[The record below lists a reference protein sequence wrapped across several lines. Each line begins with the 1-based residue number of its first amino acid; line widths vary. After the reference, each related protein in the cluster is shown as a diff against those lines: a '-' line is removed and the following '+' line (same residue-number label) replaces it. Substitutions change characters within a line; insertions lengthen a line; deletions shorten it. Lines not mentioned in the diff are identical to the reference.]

1 MAMLPFVNSFMS
13 WYLKRRIPAMEHAFS
28 NPAEVQHQAFTDLL
42 AQVKKTTF
50 GKDFGLQSV
59 KTIEDYRSRVPI
71 HHYDDLKP
79 YINRLMRGEQ
89 GVLWP
94 EEINWFA
101 KSSGT
106 TSDKSKYIP
115 VSYDALEYCQF
126 RGSRDVLAWYYYNK
140 PDARV
145 FQGKGLIIG
154 GSHRVNELSSNSYY
168 GDLSAVLINNLPFIA
183 NQLATP
189 ELDVALMENWE
200 QKLQKIIETTQE
212 ENVTNISGVPTWTLL
227 VIKGLL
233 EKTGKKNLLEVWPKL
248 ELYVHGGVSFDP
260 FRKQFEKLISGKQ
273 MNYRETYNASE
284 GFFGVQDSDGLPM
297 SLMLDYGI
305 FYEFVPLEELEMD
318 NPTTKW
324 IDDVEL
330 ETNYAVILNTNSGL
344 WRYVLGDTIKFV
356 SKNPYRFVIT
366 GRTKC
371 YINTFGEELM
381 VENAEKAITLAQE
394 RCQCVVEEYTA
405 APLQLE
411 DGRLGR
417 HQWAIAFS
425 KAPDNLENFTKIL
438 DQALMEVNSDYE
450 AKRQGDLAL
459 LLPEVISC
467 KPNTFYN
474 WLKKRDKLGG
484 QNKVPKLSNNRKIIE
499 EVIAINNEN

>member
-1 MAMLPFVNSFMS
+1 MLPFVNSFMS
-13 WYLKRRIPAMEHAFS
+13 WYLKRRIPVMEHAFN
-28 NPAEVQHQAFTDLL
+28 NPAEVQYEVFKQLL
-42 AQVKKTTF
+42 AQVKKTAF
-50 GKDFGLQSV
+50 GKDFGLESV
-59 KTIEDYRSRVPI
+59 KSLEDYRAKVPI
-71 HHYDDLKP
+71 HHYDELKP
-79 YINRLMRGEQ
+79 YIKRLMKGEQ

-140 PDARV
+140 PNARV

-154 GSHRVNELSSNSYY
+154 GSHRVNELNSNSYY
-168 GDLSAVLINNLPFIA
+168 GDLSAVLMNNLPFIA

-189 ELDVALMENWE
+189 DLDVALMDNWE
-200 QKLQKIIETTQE
+200 EKLHKIISTTIN

-233 EKTGKKNLLEVWPKL
+233 EKSGKTNLIEVWPKL
-248 ELYVHGGVSFDP
+248 ELYIHGGVSFDP
-260 FRKQFEKLISGKQ
+260 FRSQFQSLIQSEQ

-284 GFFGVQDSDGLPM
+284 GFFGVQDSADLPM
-297 SLMLDYGI
+297 ALMLDYGI
-305 FYEFVPLEELEMD
+305 FYEFIPLEQLERD
-318 NPTTKW
+318 NPTAKW

-330 ETNYAVILNTNSGL
+330 DTDYAVILNSNSGL

-356 SKNPYRFVIT
+356 SKKPHRFVIT

-381 VENAEKAITLAQE
+381 VENAERAITIAQE
-394 RCQCVVEEYTA
+394 RANCLVEEYTA

-417 HQWAIAFS
+417 HQWAIAFAKEPES
-425 KAPDNLENFTKIL
+425 LEEFVAIL
-438 DQALMEVNSDYE
+438 DNALKEVNSDYE
-450 AKRQGDLAL
+450 AKRHADLAL
-459 LLPEVISC
+459 LSPEVIVC
-467 KPNTFYN
+467 KPKTFYN

-499 EVIAINNEN
+499 EIIQINNES